1 MTTTRIPMTRS
12 PRPTPPAAPRRARG
26 FTLIEL
32 MLVVAIISILATIA
46 VPTYQD
52 YAIRAQITDGM
63 TFAAY
68 SKTYVSDYYAQ
79 RGRFANGSNGSYGL
93 AQPASLV
100 SNYVAAVAIETGTGA
115 VSITYGQ
122 RANANIATRVL
133 TIRPA
138 TIAGRGVVGWICAYA
153 PTPPGMTASGTNAT
167 TVRSKHLP
175 RGCRP

>member
-1 MTTTRIPMTRS
+1 MTTTRIPMTQS
-12 PRPTPPAAPRRARG
+12 PRPAPAAAPRRTSG

-52 YAIRAQITDGM
+52 YAIRAQVTDGM
-63 TFAAY
+63 TFVAY
-68 SKTYVSDYYAQ
+68 SKTYVTDYYAQ
-79 RGRFANGSNGSYGL
+79 RGRFGNGSNASYGL
-93 AQPASLV
+93 PQPASLI
-100 SNYVAAVAIETGTGA
+100 SNYVAGVSIETATGA

-138 TIAGRGVVGWICAYA
+138 TTAGRGVVAWICAYA
-153 PTPPGMTASGTNAT
+153 PTPAGLTVNGTNAT